1 MQEGHR
7 PGPKKAAGM
16 VKSDGLQAELPA
28 PVRFSPVPEPPKHL
42 GNSLKR
48 VLLVSNIN
56 EEKRLQRRLKDLD
69 IKQNRETERL
79 RDQQERFVKS
89 LREEMQ
95 QEQAQMKRRS
105 SIPHI
110 HVTNHLEL
118 PVVCDPRKVALEQK
132 KLNGDSRRR
141 ASVAV
146 PSLPHISAELRN
158 SHHRH
163 RRPSLPESTIEDVPK
178 LPAIGEDSFKAVQDS
193 RFQSLEQALVRNS
206 EGKTLKSNHG
216 DEKSTTTSTPDDD
229 AEGDHVE

>member
-1 MQEGHR
+1 
-7 PGPKKAAGM
+7 M
-16 VKSDGLQAELPA
+16 VKSDGLQGELPA

-56 EEKRLQRRLKDLD
+56 EEKRLQRRLKDLS
-69 IKQNRETERL
+69 IKQNRATERL
-79 RDQQERFVKS
+79 RDQQEKFVKS
-89 LREEMQ
+89 LREEVQ

-105 SIPHI
+105 SVPHI
-110 HVTNHLEL
+110 HVTDHVPEL
-118 PVVCDPRKVALEQK
+118 PEVIDHRKVALEQK
-132 KLNGDSRRR
+132 KLQGDSRRR

-146 PSLPHISAELRN
+146 PSLPHIHAELRKG
-158 SHHRH
+158 HHGH

-216 DEKSTTTSTPDDD
+216 EEKSTTTTSDED
-229 AEGDHVE
+229 AESDDTECPSSSTM